1 MLPSVLRYVGRIAAV
16 MHSDFER
23 QARVHYWI
31 FQMVDDPRSLE
42 DSRSL
47 Q

>member
-1 MLPSVLRYVGRIAAV
+1 VLRYVGRIAAA
-16 MHSDFER
+16 MHSAFER
-23 QARVHYWI
+23 QARVHYRV
-31 FQMVDDPRSLE
+31 FQMFGDLRSLE

>member
-1 MLPSVLRYVGRIAAV
+1 MLPSVLRYSGRIAAA
-16 MHSDFER
+16 MHSAFER
-23 QARVHYWI
+23 QASVHYWI
-31 FQMVDDPRSLE
+31 FQMVDDLRSLE